1 MNDTPALSFGT
12 VATAYESGRPD
23 YPVDAV
29 RWALGSEPLDVLE
42 LGAGTGKL
50 TRALLDQG
58 HRVLATDPLP
68 EMLAV
73 LTEKV
78 DTPAALARAEQLPLP
93 SRSVDVV
100 VCGQSFHWFRAAE
113 ALKEITRVLRPG
125 GQLVLIWNFRD
136 LRIPWV
142 RKLSDLI
149 GVESREGLLDSVID
163 CLTLIDLEEAQFKTW
178 QTHTAQTLGDLV
190 RSRSAAATLSEPERE
205 SLVAEVT
212 DLYNSY
218 GRGHD
223 GMQMP
228 YTTHVH
234 KATVNHLVA
243 PQPPKPP
250 PGPATPTESAAT
262 VQEPP
267 TKSPRQS
274 VPLPP
279 EDPGVVLIDF
289 R

>member
-1 MNDTPALSFGT
+1 MNDTPALSFGPY
-12 VATAYESGRPD
+12 AAAYESGRPD

-29 RWALGSEPLDVLE
+29 RWALGTEPLDVLE

-50 TRALLDQG
+50 TRVLLDQR

-73 LTEKV
+73 LAEKL
-78 DTPAALARAEQLPLP
+78 DTPTALARAEQLPLP
-93 SRSVDVV
+93 SKSVDAV
-100 VCGQSFHWFRAAE
+100 VCGQSFHWFSSAE
-113 ALKEITRVLRPG
+113 ALEEITRVLRPG

-136 LRIPWV
+136 LRVPWV
-142 RKLSDLI
+142 RKLSNLI
-149 GVESREGLLDSVID
+149 GVEKREGLLDTVVD
-163 CLTLIDLEEAQFKTW
+163 CLTFVDLEEAQFKTW
-178 QTHTAQTLGDLV
+178 QTHTAKSLGDLV
-190 RSRSAAATLSEPERE
+190 RSRSAAATLSEPDRE
-205 SLVAEVT
+205 ALVAEVI

-234 KATVNHLVA
+234 RATVNHLVA
-243 PQPPKPP
+243 PPPRETPP
-250 PGPATPTESAAT
+250 
-262 VQEPP
+262 EPP
-267 TKSPRQS
+267 QNQPRQS